1 MQGSGTIELDER
13 GRPCFRPFVPAFPSM
28 DAVWQPHDR
37 AVQAVAAFDRALT
50 AFPVA
55 GVVGRL
61 FARLDAVHSSGA
73 EGSTTTFS
81 DLLEFESAL
90 HRAPDPEDA
99 EAVAACAEAFDAL
112 ATADLAS
119 PSQAALT
126 IHRRLFERARDP
138 LYADMAG
145 QWKALANATF
155 DAETGTVFHYTR
167 PASVRAAM
175 EEWERFTLAAEPER
189 SEYVRQA
196 LSHWMF
202 EHIHPVPDGNG
213 RVGRLLVPLLLRQ
226 KGATAQACAFM
237 GEATHLDK
245 AIYVEALKH
254 ARRTGDM
261 TGWVRVCLAMIAE
274 TATANLARLDALGGV
289 LEGWKSAIRGV
300 RSNSVVHPLL
310 PWMLGRPRF
319 TVTDAVAAMG
329 QSFASVN
336 NAVARLTALGLISQ
350 AGSAGKD
357 RLFEAKSVLRL
368 FEAPASLG
376 VTPR

>member
-13 GRPCFRPFVPAFPSM
+13 GRPCFRPSVPVFPTM

-37 AVQAVAAFDRALT
+37 AVQAVAAFDRALA

-55 GVVGRL
+55 GVVGKL

-81 DLLEFESAL
+81 DLLGFESAL
-90 HRAPDPEDA
+90 HRARDPEDA

-112 ATADLAS
+112 ATADLTS
-119 PSQAALT
+119 PSQAALA

-138 LYADMAG
+138 LYAGLAG
-145 QWKALANATF
+145 RWKVLANATYE
-155 DAETGTVFHYTR
+155 AESGTVFHYAR
-167 PASVRAAM
+167 PASVPAAM
-175 EEWERFTLAAEPER
+175 AEWERFTLAAESER
-189 SEYVRQA
+189 SEFVRQA

-237 GEATHLDK
+237 GEATHHDK
-245 AIYVEALKH
+245 AIYVEALKQ

-274 TATANLARLDALGGV
+274 TATANLARLEALGGV
-289 LEGWKSAIRGV
+289 LAGWRSAVRGIRA
-300 RSNSVVHPLL
+300 NSVVHSLL
-310 PWMLGRPRF
+310 PWILTKPRF
-319 TVTDAVAAMG
+319 TVTDAAAAMG

-336 NAVARLTALGLISQ
+336 NAVARLTALGLIAQ
-350 AGSAGKD
+350 VGSAGKD
-357 RLFEAKSVLRL
+357 RLFEAASVIRL
-368 FEAPASLG
+368 FEAPAGPETMS
-376 VTPR
+376 

>member
-13 GRPCFRPFVPAFPSM
+13 GRPCFRPFVPEFPSM

-37 AVQAVAAFDRALT
+37 AVQAVASFDRALA

-55 GVVGRL
+55 GVVGKL

-81 DLLEFESAL
+81 DLLGFESAL
-90 HRAPDPEDA
+90 HRARDPEDA
-99 EAVAACAEAFDAL
+99 EAVAACAAAFDAL
-112 ATADLAS
+112 ASADLAS
-119 PSQAALT
+119 PSQAALA

-138 LYADMAG
+138 LHAGMAG
-145 QWKALANATF
+145 RWKILANATYE
-155 DAETGTVFHYTR
+155 AETGTIFHYTR
-167 PASVRAAM
+167 PASVPSAM
-175 EEWERFTLAAEPER
+175 AEWERFTLAAEPER

-226 KGATAQACAFM
+226 KTATAQACAFM
-237 GEATHLDK
+237 GEATHHDK
-245 AIYVEALKH
+245 AIYVEALKQ
-254 ARRTGDM
+254 ARRAGDM

-274 TATANLARLDALGGV
+274 TTAANLARLEALGGV
-289 LEGWKSAIRGV
+289 LAGWRSAVRGIRA
-300 RSNSVVHPLL
+300 NSVVHPLL
-310 PWMLGRPRF
+310 PWILTKPRF
-319 TVTDAVAAMG
+319 TVTDAAAAMG

-336 NAVARLTALGLISQ
+336 IAVARLTALGLIAQ
-350 AGSAGKD
+350 VGSAGKD
-357 RLFEAKSVLRL
+357 RLFEAAAVIRL
-368 FEAPASLG
+368 FEAP
-376 VTPR
+376 TPPGPIS

>member
-13 GRPCFRPFVPAFPSM
+13 GRPCFRPSVPVFPTM

-37 AVQAVAAFDRALT
+37 AVQAVAAFDRALA

-55 GVVGRL
+55 GVVGKL

-81 DLLEFESAL
+81 DLLGFESAL
-90 HRAPDPEDA
+90 HRARDPEDA

-112 ATADLAS
+112 AIADLTS
-119 PSQAALT
+119 PSQAALA

-138 LYADMAG
+138 LYAGLAG
-145 QWKALANATF
+145 RWKVLANATYE
-155 DAETGTVFHYTR
+155 AESGTVFHYAR
-167 PASVRAAM
+167 PASVPVAM
-175 EEWERFTLAAEPER
+175 AEWERFTLAAESER
-189 SEYVRQA
+189 SEFVRQA

-237 GEATHLDK
+237 GEATHHDK
-245 AIYVEALKH
+245 AIYVEALKQ

-274 TATANLARLDALGGV
+274 TATANLARLEALGGV
-289 LEGWKSAIRGV
+289 LVAWQSAVRGIRA
-300 RSNSVVHPLL
+300 NSVAHPLL
-310 PWMLGRPRF
+310 PWILTKPRF
-319 TVTDAVAAMG
+319 TVTDAAAAMG
-329 QSFASVN
+329 QSFASLN
-336 NAVARLTALGLISQ
+336 NAVARLTALGLIAQ
-350 AGSAGKD
+350 VGSAGRD
-357 RLFEAKSVLRL
+357 RLFEAASVIRL
-368 FEAPASLG
+368 FEAPAGPETMS
-376 VTPR
+376 

>member
-13 GRPCFRPFVPAFPSM
+13 GRPCFRPFIPEFPSM

-37 AVQAVAAFDRALT
+37 AVQAVSAFDRALA
-50 AFPVA
+50 AFPVT
-55 GVVGRL
+55 GVVGTL

-90 HRAPDPEDA
+90 HRARDPADA
-99 EAVAACAEAFDAL
+99 EAVAACAQAFDAL
-112 ATADLAS
+112 TSTDPGS
-119 PSQAALT
+119 PSQAALA
-126 IHRRLFERARDP
+126 IHRRLFEQARDP
-138 LYADMAG
+138 LYANLAG
-145 QWKALANATF
+145 RFKTLANSTF
-155 DAETGTVFHYTR
+155 EPETGTIFHYTR
-167 PASVRAAM
+167 PASVPAAM

-189 SEYVRQA
+189 SEFVRQA

-213 RVGRLLVPLLLRQ
+213 RVGRLLVPLLLQQ
-226 KGATAQACAFM
+226 KGATAKACAFM
-237 GEATHLDK
+237 GEATHYDK

-254 ARRTGDM
+254 GRRTGDM
-261 TGWVRVCLAMIAE
+261 TGWVRVCLAMIAQ
-274 TATANLARLDALGGV
+274 TATANLARLEALGGV
-289 LEGWKSAIRGV
+289 LIGWQSAARAV

-310 PWMLGRPRF
+310 PWILTRPRF
-319 TVTDAVAAMG
+319 TVTDAAAAMG

-350 AGSAGKD
+350 AGAAGKD
-357 RLFEAKSVLRL
+357 RLFEAKAVLRL
-368 FEAPASLG
+368 FEVPGNMS
-376 VTPR
+376 

>member
-1 MQGSGTIELDER
+1 MQSSGTIELDER

-37 AVQAVAAFDRALT
+37 AVQAVAAFDRAL
-50 AFPVA
+50 AGFPVA
-55 GVVGRL
+55 GVIGTL

-90 HRAPDPEDA
+90 RRARDPADA
-99 EAVAACAEAFDAL
+99 EAVAACAQAFDAL
-112 ATADLAS
+112 AGADAGS
-119 PSQAALT
+119 PSLAALA

-138 LYADMAG
+138 LYAGMAG
-145 QWKALANATF
+145 RWKALANSTF
-155 DAETGTVFHYTR
+155 EAETGTIFHYTR
-167 PASVRAAM
+167 PASVPAAM
-175 EEWERFTLAAEPER
+175 EEWERFTLEVEPER
-189 SEYVRQA
+189 PEFVRQA

-213 RVGRLLVPLLLRQ
+213 RVGRLLVPLLLCQ
-226 KGATAQACAFM
+226 KRATAQACAFM
-237 GEATHLDK
+237 GEATHHDK

-261 TGWVRVCLAMIAE
+261 TGWVRVCLAMIAQ
-274 TATANLARLDALGGV
+274 TATANLTRLEALGGV
-289 LEGWKSAIRGV
+289 LDGWKSAVRAI

-310 PWMLGRPRF
+310 PWILTRPRF
-319 TVTDAVAAMG
+319 TVTDAAAAMG

-336 NAVARLTALGLISQ
+336 IAVARLTELGLIAQ
-350 AGSAGKD
+350 AGDADRD
-357 RLFEAKSVLRL
+357 RLFEAGAVLRL
-368 FEAPASLG
+368 FE
-376 VTPR
+376 TPNVMS